1 VGRGRGGGL
10 RVGGQGQALF
20 DNCGPGG
27 GGGRPARAAG
37 AVTVAAAVAA
47 APLQLGPA
55 GGSSGATAA
64 WAASYESGRPA
75 APPNPQYG
83 WAGFLLAQMICQAP
97 VTAAI
102 MMAAVRL
109 RDSLNEDTF
118 RETYSL
124 HPSTAD
130 YNSLHQITS
139 DYFVITFSYSLFIR
153 YFLLQIY

>member
-1 VGRGRGGGL
+1 MGGL
-10 RVGGQGQALF
+10 GQALF

-55 GGSSGATAA
+55 GGGRGATAA
-64 WAASYESGRPA
+64 RAARYKSGRPA

-83 WAGFLLAQMICQAP
+83 WAGVPLAQIICQAS

-102 MMAAVRL
+102 MMAAVQL
-109 RDSLNEDTF
+109 RDSLNKDTF

-130 YNSLHQITS
+130 YSSLHQITS
-139 DYFVITFSYSLFIR
+139 DY
-153 YFLLQIY
+153 